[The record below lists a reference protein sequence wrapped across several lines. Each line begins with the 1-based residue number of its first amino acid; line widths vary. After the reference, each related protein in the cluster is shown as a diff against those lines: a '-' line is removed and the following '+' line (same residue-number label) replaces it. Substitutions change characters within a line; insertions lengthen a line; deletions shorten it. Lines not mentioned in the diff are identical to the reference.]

1 MHRPLIACFCFGL
14 TAQAAL
20 AHETWIEPRSYQV
33 APDQTLEADLRNGE
47 NFSGFRLAYVPP
59 KQVRLDIAAGGSV
72 TPIDG
77 RMGDIPA
84 ISVPAPPEGLVV
96 LAYVSTQNILRYTEA
111 EKFVNFTTH
120 KDFPWALER
129 HRDRGLPDVDF
140 REGYIRHAKA
150 LVAVGHGA
158 GQDSELGLEAEF
170 VALDNPYLPDFDGG
184 MDVKLL
190 YQGAP
195 LPDTQIEVF
204 DRAPD
209 GTVSTFLS
217 RTDGDGLATVP
228 VLPQH
233 TYLLDAVVMREPA
246 PEVAKRDDI
255 VWQSLWADLT
265 FTVR

>member
-1 MHRPLIACFCFGL
+1 MRHTLLACFCLGL
-14 TAQAAL
+14 TATAAL
-20 AHETWIEPRSYQV
+20 AHETWIEPRSYQI

-47 NFSGFRLAYVPP
+47 KFSGFKLAYVPS
-59 KQVRLDIAAGGSV
+59 KQVRLDIVMGGVV
-72 TPIDG
+72 TPVEG

-84 ISVPAPPEGLVV
+84 VAAPVADEGLAVV
-96 LAYVSTQNILRYTEA
+96 VYVSTQNILRYTEA

-120 KDFPWALER
+120 KDFAWVQDR
-129 HRDRGLPDVDF
+129 HRERGLPEVDF

-150 LVAVGHGA
+150 LVAVGSGQ
-158 GQDSELGLEAEF
+158 GQDMEVGLETEF
-170 VALDNPYLPDFDGG
+170 VALDNPYLPDFDEV

-195 LPDTQIEVF
+195 RTDTQVEVF

-209 GTVSTFLS
+209 GTVSITTT
-217 RTDGDGLATVP
+217 RTDAAGVAMVP

-233 TYLLDAVVMREPA
+233 TYMIDAVVMREPT
-246 PEVAKRDDI
+246 PEVAQSDDI